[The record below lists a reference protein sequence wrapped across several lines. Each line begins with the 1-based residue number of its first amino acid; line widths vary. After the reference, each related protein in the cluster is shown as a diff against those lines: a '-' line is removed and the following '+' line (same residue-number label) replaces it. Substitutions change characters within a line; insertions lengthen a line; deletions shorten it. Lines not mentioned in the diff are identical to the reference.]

1 MKVSINKTQLLL
13 NYCKRTELN
22 MLSDSE
28 SDSAYTDSSSES
40 FESDR
45 DFVNHGEYYGHPIF
59 DVDC

>member
-1 MKVSINKTQLLL
+1 
-13 NYCKRTELN
+13 